1 MEWCWGRVHTPKKF
15 TNVESSGASVVAEAV
30 DDGSSMPSMTA
41 IVGTASSSS
50 NSLYFNKMN
59 ERKN

>member
-1 MEWCWGRVHTPKKF
+1 M
-15 TNVESSGASVVAEAV
+15 VAEAV